1 MKKKMFDEGDPNRIL
16 TLKPR
21 PTVDHCTLIKAVAD
35 NLAYDPNN
43 VHHLE
48 TLETTN
54 PAHSIHKYGLRLE
67 FRNVIGNTES
77 VGDILDM
84 LNMRDW
90 RMVCDRFLCVM
101 LNLIGKNPEVYDWPT
116 PQVKVTY
123 QGNPDEDD
131 LTTSV
136 QLEWDVD
143 ESTYLAASEYFR
155 TYRQRKRKSIY
166 KKEYSDIGKI
176 WILIRR
182 YELENQSNQTEY
194 CDTWSF
200 RSREDALRKVAST
213 LKADMR
219 KWGGYTAVDFISA
232 LDEISKNLVRKSC
245 RGVGLYQLDNSN
257 NVVYE
262 LYCRSVIG

>member
-1 MKKKMFDEGDPNRIL
+1 MKKAIDKGDPNRLL
-16 TLKPR
+16 TLKLR
-21 PTVDHCTLIKAVAD
+21 PYVDHDALLNAVAD

-48 TLETTN
+48 ALETTN

-101 LNLIGKNPEVYDWPT
+101 LKLIGKNPEVYDWPT

-143 ESTYLAASEYFR
+143 KMTFLAATSYEQFKRRSSARRKKR
-155 TYRQRKRKSIY
+155 TLNAHK
-166 KKEYSDIGKI
+166 G
-176 WILIRR
+176 WVLIRR
-182 YELENQSNQTEY
+182 YELEDHSNQTED
-194 CDTWSF
+194 CDAWIF
-200 RSREDALRKVAST
+200 LSRKDALRKVAST
-213 LKADMR
+213 LKADMH
-219 KWGGYTAVDFISA
+219 KWGICTSSDFVSSR
-232 LDEISKNLVRKSC
+232 DEIAKALC
-245 RGVGLYQLDNSN
+245 RQSSGGICLYQLDDSN

-262 LYCRSVIG
+262 LYRRSIIG